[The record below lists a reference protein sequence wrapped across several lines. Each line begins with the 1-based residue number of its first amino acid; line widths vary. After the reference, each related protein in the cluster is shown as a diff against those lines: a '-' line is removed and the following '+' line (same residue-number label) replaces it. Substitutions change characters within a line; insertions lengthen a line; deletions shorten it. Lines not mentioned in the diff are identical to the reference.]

1 MAIEN
6 RVLANLRRNQA
17 FDANLRGIS
26 QIDKIAEEMA
36 DAILYQTNGDKR
48 RENISNLVGKLA
60 GLSKSDILPQ
70 AEKVGRANASE
81 ILADTPAPINL
92 NDPAERAGALLRGRL
107 KIDQRLQI
115 IRTALDSHGATLDA
129 GLAKYWL
136 EPSEGSA
143 KDKLERLRKIH
154 ETLEKRRKD
163 YEQALGDFNAGRS
176 EKRPSK
182 PSLDFMSEM
191 VSQSKQSIRQQA
203 RRAGT
208 DAELAVF
215 QAKGHGKFIWIT
227 PNGASACPDCRNRQ
241 SVVLTLE
248 QWETMGRPGSGKTIC
263 DVNCYCMLLP
273 VESVQ
278 AAPGMLTGKHSTEA
292 GPMTSD
298 VELSQLNANRV
309 ATKDE
314 AAQEAVKTDPFKRIT
329 EPGPAPGLAPTKNIQ
344 INGTAIEVA
353 GERIIP
359 VNVGGKEINMTPDRH
374 FNGRSYSIVLVD
386 VAKFEKQY
394 QLDAG
399 FYVGKGGA
407 GGIGGRYENFGKFL
421 QKGTPIEM
429 PQAAI
434 GANGIPSFVNGRHR
448 WAYLRDAGATHL
460 PVQVARGDVKHFV
473 SQYDATPIK
482 FVEKLSANPKL
493 PADPAQLLEPKRKK
507 TAQDWAK
514 SLSKLQKE
522 TFEEYTGG
530 VYTQIRNAQKGSGYG
545 ADNPRILRRV
555 ARMEKAIQT
564 APKWEGVAYR
574 GLSNIPPEQIGNF
587 AHGAE
592 LQLDAFSS
600 FSTEQ
605 SVAKGFV
612 NLNFEETENRAV
624 FIKARMKNGVDIRPI
639 NPMESEILGTK
650 GMRFRVTK
658 VEPFEWDRTI
668 STVYG
673 ESKKTIK
680 GITVEMEEI

>member
-17 FDANLRGIS
+17 FDANLRGMS
-26 QIDKIAEEMA
+26 QIDKIAGEMA
-36 DAILYQTNGDKR
+36 DAILYQSNGDKR
-48 RENISNLVGKLA
+48 RENISNLVGKLT
-60 GLSKSDILPQ
+60 GLSKSNILPQ
-70 AEKVGRANASE
+70 AERVGRANASE

-115 IRTALDSHGATLDA
+115 IRSALDSHGATLDA

-176 EKRPSK
+176 EKRPNK
-182 PSLDFMSEM
+182 PNLDFMSEM

-215 QAKGHGKFIWIT
+215 QAKGHGKFIWVT

-278 AAPGMLTGKHSTEA
+278 AAPGMLTGKHATEA

-314 AAQEAVKTDPFKRIT
+314 AAQQAVKTNPFKRIT

-359 VNVGGKEINMTPDRH
+359 VNVGGKEINMTPDKY
-374 FNGRSYSIVLVD
+374 FNGRSHAVVMVD

-407 GGIGGRYENFGKFL
+407 GGIGGRYEAFGKWL
-421 QKGTPIEM
+421 NKGLPVEM
-429 PQAAI
+429 SIAAV
-434 GANGIPSFVNGRHR
+434 NPNTGIPNFVNGRHR
-448 WAYLRDAGATHL
+448 WAYLRDQGATHL
-460 PVQVARGDVKHFV
+460 PVQIDKANLKHFINH
-473 SQYDATPIK
+473 YDAAPVK
-482 FVEKLSANPKL
+482 FVKELTLDPAK
-493 PADPAQLLEPKRKK
+493 PADPKSIYEPKRYETPKEWKK
-507 TAQDWAK
+507 A
-514 SLSKLQKE
+514 LSKEQYE
-522 TFEEYTGG
+522 AIADYTGG
-530 VYTQIRNAQKGSGYG
+530 AFKAMRNAQRGEGYG
-545 ADNPRILRRV
+545 SDITRIKR
-555 ARMEKAIQT
+555 KAAQMQKALDA
-564 APKWEGVAYR
+564 APLWSGTSYR
-574 GLSNIPPEQIGNF
+574 GLSGLDPEQLKAF
-587 AHGAE
+587 AAGQE
-592 LQLDAFSS
+592 IRLDAFTS
-600 FSTEQ
+600 FSQDRKVAERFLSTSHYTETP
-605 SVAKGFV
+605 
-612 NLNFEETENRAV
+612 FESLLFEV
-624 FIKARMKNGVDIRPI
+624 KMKTGVDVSPIRWD
-639 NPMESEILGTK
+639 EQEIIGKKDT
-650 GMRFRVTK
+650 RFRVKSVTK
-658 VEPFEWDRTI
+658 IEYEYVHLD
-668 STVYG
+668 G
-673 ESKKTIK
+673 KKVMRQTTK
-680 GITVEMEEI
+680 VEMEEI